1 MEGGSEPVFESEQ
14 QQPKTPTTPKTPT
27 FPQPAAPVAASSPR
41 RHSSS
46 SNSINTTLAPSAA
59 ISGSVLTS
67 PSFGAGHFMFQPGM
81 YSQVPP
87 QIPLPTASGQPVTLD
102 TLSNQIFTLSQC
114 VMGLSQKVSDNQR
127 LFEENLRLKDIVID
141 LEFKLKDA
149 NERVKSIDVLRET
162 MTAQFAEL
170 NKSLQTSR
178 MMDTVMSVPGEE
190 APGGYDEGHGYDSV
204 LNLTNSSEPFQSDLL
219 IPEKGK
225 SHATTILRC
234 ILLDDVFC
242 LVSHVNSLIASNQIF
257 ACKLTDWAVSL
268 LRYEHIQLCS
278 FPV

>member
-1 MEGGSEPVFESEQ
+1 
-14 QQPKTPTTPKTPT
+14 
-27 FPQPAAPVAASSPR
+27 
-41 RHSSS
+41 
-46 SNSINTTLAPSAA
+46 
-59 ISGSVLTS
+59 
-67 PSFGAGHFMFQPGM
+67 MFQPGM

-87 QIPLPTASGQPVTLD
+87 QIPLPTASGQPVTME

-170 NKSLQTSR
+170 NKSLQNSR
-178 MMDTVMSVPGEE
+178 LDTMVSVPEGDEE
-190 APGGYDEGHGYDSV
+190 GQGGFDEGQGFESV
-204 LNLTNSSEPFQSDLL
+204 LNLTNSSEPFQSDML

-225 SHATTILRC
+225 
-234 ILLDDVFC
+234 
-242 LVSHVNSLIASNQIF
+242 
-257 ACKLTDWAVSL
+257 
-268 LRYEHIQLCS
+268 
-278 FPV
+278 

>member
-1 MEGGSEPVFESEQ
+1 MEGGSEPAPDVEL
-14 QQPKTPTTPKTPT
+14 QQPKTPTTPT
-27 FPQPAAPVAASSPR
+27 FPQSVPPPPVAASSPR
-41 RHSSS
+41 LSSS
-46 SNSINTTLAPSAA
+46 SSSINTTLAPSAA
-59 ISGSVLTS
+59 ITGSVLTS
-67 PSFGAGHFMFQPGM
+67 PSFSAGPFMFQPGM

-87 QIPLPTASGQPVTLD
+87 QIPLPSASGQAVTLE

-114 VMGLSQKVSDNQR
+114 VVGLSQKVSDNQR

-178 MMDTVMSVPGEE
+178 MMETMLPDVGEE
-190 APGGYDEGHGYDSV
+190 RTGGGFEEGAIYETV

-219 IPEKGK
+219 MPEKGK
-225 SHATTILRC
+225 LVPCSASC
-234 ILLDDVFC
+234 FLLN
-242 LVSHVNSLIASNQIF
+242 SHVTLLIAVNQIF
-257 ACKLTDWAVSL
+257 ATKLTDWATAV
-268 LRYEHIQLCS
+268 LCYSAHSIMS
-278 FPV
+278 FSCMRQRVT